1 MEFYA
6 LLGMKEANQ
15 VHLHEHIHEI
25 LLSFLEILL
34 SPHYR
39 RRMFKKVERELDEES
54 VVDIFI

>member
-1 MEFYA
+1 
-6 LLGMKEANQ
+6 MKEANQ